1 MKWKCIKDCVAT
13 KGLSL
18 KSDITVKIKKGDI
31 LKQELGRMLC
41 PHTKLVRMR
50 CVEWQAHKH
59 AQAYNIEHASANNII
74 DIVIPSHPGHHH
86 GELLLGYAPE

>member
-41 PHTKLVRMR
+41 PHTKL
-50 CVEWQAHKH
+50 
-59 AQAYNIEHASANNII
+59 
-74 DIVIPSHPGHHH
+74 D
-86 GELLLGYAPE
+86 